1 MGVNN
6 HISRVLFSLACTYI
20 GGAWADMA
28 ESDLFLSELDQ
39 NNGQNELVTQI

>member
-6 HISRVLFSLACTYI
+6 NISRVLFSLTCTYV

-28 ESDLFLSELDQ
+28 ESDLFPSELDQ